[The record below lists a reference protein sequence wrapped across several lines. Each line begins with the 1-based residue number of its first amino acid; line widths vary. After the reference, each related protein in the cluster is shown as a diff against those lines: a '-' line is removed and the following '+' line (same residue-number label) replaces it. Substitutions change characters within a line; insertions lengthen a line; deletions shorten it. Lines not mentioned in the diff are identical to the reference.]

1 MKYDYLKEMDTA
13 RLQALLQQESFIS
26 DDDSFDDDLIRSI
39 VDILEER
46 EPVYGELDIKAS
58 LDRFKS
64 EVVPRINTE
73 ISATDDAFGSNV
85 KRLGRVNKKRKLLIT
100 VIAAIFIFLLGST
113 AIAGAI
119 GYDLW
124 KFVTSWGKDTFIIGT
139 EMKIA
144 ETSEIP
150 SLVEGSSTIRNT
162 EAGNYQTIEEA
173 AQALNITV
181 LTPDWIPDRF
191 KLTKVETLETP
202 MYKGIIT
209 LYQNDGKVLIY
220 NASAYFDKAPSS
232 AYEMDEGSG
241 EVLKINNIDH
251 YIMTNSGQISAVWIR
266 DKYVY
271 SMNGDVSREEI
282 IKILNSMYEGEQ

>member
-26 DDDSFDDDLIRSI
+26 DDDSFDDELIRSV

-58 LDRFKS
+58 IYRFKS
-64 EVVPRINTE
+64 EVVPKLNTE
-73 ISATDDAFGSNV
+73 ISVADDAFGSNV
-85 KRLGRVNKKRKLLIT
+85 KRPDRVNKKRKLLIT
-100 VIAAIFIFLLGST
+100 VIAAIFLFLLGST
-113 AIAGAI
+113 AIAGAM
-119 GYDLW
+119 GYDFW
-124 KFVTSWGKDTFIIGT
+124 EFVISWGKDTFIIGT

-144 ETSEIP
+144 ETPEVLSP
-150 SLVEGSSTIRNT
+150 VEGSSTIRNAET
-162 EAGNYQTIEEA
+162 GNYQTIEEA
-173 AQALNITV
+173 AQALGITV
-181 LTPDWIPDRF
+181 LTPDWMPDGF
-191 KLTKVETLETP
+191 ELTKAETLETP
-202 MYKGIIT
+202 MNKGIIA
-209 LYQNDGKVLIY
+209 LYQYDDKVLIY
-220 NASAYFDKAPSS
+220 NVSAYFDKAPSS

-251 YIMTNSGQISAVWIR
+251 YIMTNSGQMSAVWIR

-282 IKILNSMYEGEQ
+282 IKILKSMYKGEE